1 MTAPVTVKDDA
12 SVSAKPLLF
21 VVKLPRLAMTFANGS
36 SIRAVDKPRKR
47 RGGNDADA
55 ALADVSGGDEVD
67 GCTAQR
73 RIDREVAA
81 RPRRRERHIVRA
93 GIERTRYRK
102 AFGVVQRERAVRGRE
117 AAEIDKRI
125 RSVERC
131 RSRRR
136 TSEGRGGKCAA
147 PLSTSVPPE

>member
-1 MTAPVTVKDDA
+1 MPVNGASTARLLPAPRRRQHHIGA
-12 SVSAKPLLF
+12 SDIDRPRYRQGRRIRQRKAA
-21 VVKLPRLAMTFANGS
+21 VVRREASEIGNDVREWQLDQGRGPA
-36 SIRAVDKPRKR
+36 RKR

-93 GIERTRYRK
+93 GIERTRFRK

-117 AAEIDKRI
+117 AAEIDERI
-125 RSVERC
+125 TLR
-131 RSRRR
+131 
-136 TSEGRGGKCAA
+136 
-147 PLSTSVPPE
+147 